1 MGRLSLCAPVGVA
14 PGLLGLLGLL
24 GGFRFPRLRT
34 GALGGRLPTLA
45 GSRRIRSSRRG
56 LSVSRKRGACEN
68 YGGKYGC
75 DISHSVSLSA
85 AARASGSGFFRRP
98 FVIDSAAGAFVQ
110 KTARAENN
118 GLQLRALW
126 ENRAMTTEE
135 FKRLFEEKRSAVESA
150 ILKYLPPA
158 DARPHIVHEA
168 MRYSMEAGGKR
179 IRPMLLL
186 AAHDMFP
193 SAVDPLPACVAI
205 ECLHTYSLI
214 HDDLPCMDNSDLR
227 RGKPTC
233 HKKFDETMALLAGD
247 ALLTYSF
254 RLLADAY
261 KSRPEIAAGLVLDL
275 ADAGGSQK
283 MIGGQVEDVLGE
295 RDGKMTPEKLDF
307 IHHNKTAALI
317 TAAVTMGIR
326 LADSYDDEKLAAA
339 REIGKNIGLAFQ
351 VIDDILDVTS
361 DDATMGKT
369 TGLDAANEKMT
380 YVSLYG
386 VEKSREIAASLTNK
400 AVADCEKLSPDC
412 GFLKALILYMQ
423 NRIN

>member
-1 MGRLSLCAPVGVA
+1 
-14 PGLLGLLGLL
+14 
-24 GGFRFPRLRT
+24 
-34 GALGGRLPTLA
+34 
-45 GSRRIRSSRRG
+45 
-56 LSVSRKRGACEN
+56 
-68 YGGKYGC
+68 
-75 DISHSVSLSA
+75 
-85 AARASGSGFFRRP
+85 
-98 FVIDSAAGAFVQ
+98 
-110 KTARAENN
+110 
-118 GLQLRALW
+118 
-126 ENRAMTTEE
+126 MTTEE
-135 FKRLFEEKRSAVESA
+135 FKKEFEARRLKVEAA
-150 ILKYLPPA
+150 IDKYLPA
-158 DARPHIVHEA
+158 EDTRPSIVHKA

-193 SAVDPLPACVAI
+193 SEIDPLPACVAI

-233 HKKFDETMALLAGD
+233 HKQFDETMALLAGD

-254 RLLADAY
+254 WLLADAY
-261 KSRPEIAAGLVLDL
+261 KAYPKVAAGLVLDL
-275 ADAGGSQK
+275 SDAGGSTK

-317 TAAVTMGIR
+317 TAAVIMGVR
-326 LADSYDDEKLAAA
+326 LADDYSEEKLEVA

-351 VIDDILDVTS
+351 VIDDILDVVS

-369 TGLDAANEKMT
+369 THLDAANDKMT

-386 VEKSREIAASLTNK
+386 IDRSREIAAELTAK
-400 AVADCEKLSPDC
+400 AVALCEKLSPKCD
-412 GFLKALILYMQ
+412 FLKALIGYMQ

>member
-1 MGRLSLCAPVGVA
+1 
-14 PGLLGLLGLL
+14 
-24 GGFRFPRLRT
+24 
-34 GALGGRLPTLA
+34 
-45 GSRRIRSSRRG
+45 
-56 LSVSRKRGACEN
+56 
-68 YGGKYGC
+68 
-75 DISHSVSLSA
+75 
-85 AARASGSGFFRRP
+85 
-98 FVIDSAAGAFVQ
+98 
-110 KTARAENN
+110 
-118 GLQLRALW
+118 
-126 ENRAMTTEE
+126 MTTEE
-135 FKRLFEEKRSAVESA
+135 FKKEFDARRLKVEAA
-150 ILKYLPPA
+150 IDKYLPA
-158 DARPHIVHEA
+158 EDTRPSIVHKA

-193 SAVDPLPACVAI
+193 SEIDPLPACVAI

-233 HKKFDETMALLAGD
+233 HKQFDETMALLAGD

-261 KSRPEIAAGLVLDL
+261 KAYPKVAAGLVLDL
-275 ADAGGSQK
+275 SDAGGSTK

-317 TAAVTMGIR
+317 TAAVTMGVR
-326 LADSYDDEKLAAA
+326 LADDYSEEKLEVA

-351 VIDDILDVTS
+351 VIDDILDVVS

-369 TGLDAANEKMT
+369 THLDAANDKMT

-386 VEKSREIAASLTNK
+386 IDRSREIAAELTAK
-400 AVADCEKLSPDC
+400 AVALCEKLSPKCD
-412 GFLKALILYMQ
+412 FLKALIGYMQ

>member
-1 MGRLSLCAPVGVA
+1 
-14 PGLLGLLGLL
+14 
-24 GGFRFPRLRT
+24 
-34 GALGGRLPTLA
+34 
-45 GSRRIRSSRRG
+45 
-56 LSVSRKRGACEN
+56 
-68 YGGKYGC
+68 
-75 DISHSVSLSA
+75 
-85 AARASGSGFFRRP
+85 
-98 FVIDSAAGAFVQ
+98 
-110 KTARAENN
+110 
-118 GLQLRALW
+118 
-126 ENRAMTTEE
+126 MTTEE
-135 FKRLFEEKRSAVESA
+135 FKKEFEARRLKVEAA
-150 ILKYLPPA
+150 IDKYLPA
-158 DARPHIVHEA
+158 EDTRPSIVHKA

-179 IRPMLLL
+179 IRPMLLR

-193 SAVDPLPACVAI
+193 SEIDPLPACVAI

-233 HKKFDETMALLAGD
+233 HKQFDETMALLAGD

-261 KSRPEIAAGLVLDL
+261 KAYPKVAAGLVLDL
-275 ADAGGSQK
+275 ADAGGSTK

-307 IHHNKTAALI
+307 IHHTNTAALI
-317 TAAVTMGIR
+317 TAAVTMGVR
-326 LADSYDDEKLAAA
+326 LADDYSEEKLEVA

-351 VIDDILDVTS
+351 VIDDILDVVS

-369 TGLDAANEKMT
+369 THLDAANDKMT

-386 VEKSREIAASLTNK
+386 IDRSREIAAELTAK
-400 AVADCEKLSPDC
+400 AVALCEKLSPKCD
-412 GFLKALILYMQ
+412 FLKALIGYMQ

>member
-1 MGRLSLCAPVGVA
+1 
-14 PGLLGLLGLL
+14 
-24 GGFRFPRLRT
+24 
-34 GALGGRLPTLA
+34 
-45 GSRRIRSSRRG
+45 
-56 LSVSRKRGACEN
+56 
-68 YGGKYGC
+68 
-75 DISHSVSLSA
+75 
-85 AARASGSGFFRRP
+85 
-98 FVIDSAAGAFVQ
+98 
-110 KTARAENN
+110 
-118 GLQLRALW
+118 
-126 ENRAMTTEE
+126 MTTEE
-135 FKRLFEEKRSAVESA
+135 FKKKFEARRLKVEAA
-150 ILKYLPPA
+150 IDKYLPA
-158 DARPHIVHEA
+158 EDTRPSIVHKA

-193 SAVDPLPACVAI
+193 SEIDPLPACVAI

-233 HKKFDETMALLAGD
+233 HKQFDETMALLAGD

-261 KSRPEIAAGLVLDL
+261 KAYPKVAAGLVLDL
-275 ADAGGSQK
+275 SDAGGSTK

-317 TAAVTMGIR
+317 TAAVTMGVR
-326 LADSYDDEKLAAA
+326 LADDYSEEKLEVA

-351 VIDDILDVTS
+351 VIDDILDVVS

-369 TGLDAANEKMT
+369 THLDAANDKMT

-386 VEKSREIAASLTNK
+386 IDRSREIAAELTAK
-400 AVADCEKLSPDC
+400 AVALCEKLSPKCD
-412 GFLKALILYMQ
+412 FLKALIGYMQ

>member
-1 MGRLSLCAPVGVA
+1 
-14 PGLLGLLGLL
+14 
-24 GGFRFPRLRT
+24 
-34 GALGGRLPTLA
+34 
-45 GSRRIRSSRRG
+45 
-56 LSVSRKRGACEN
+56 
-68 YGGKYGC
+68 
-75 DISHSVSLSA
+75 
-85 AARASGSGFFRRP
+85 
-98 FVIDSAAGAFVQ
+98 
-110 KTARAENN
+110 
-118 GLQLRALW
+118 
-126 ENRAMTTEE
+126 MTTEE
-135 FKRLFEEKRSAVESA
+135 FKKEFEARRLKVEAA
-150 ILKYLPPA
+150 IDKYLPA
-158 DARPHIVHEA
+158 EDTRPSIVHKA

-193 SAVDPLPACVAI
+193 SEIDPLPACVAI

-233 HKKFDETMALLAGD
+233 HKQFDETMALLAGD

-261 KSRPEIAAGLVLDL
+261 KAYPKVAAGLVLDL
-275 ADAGGSQK
+275 SDAGGSTK

-295 RDGKMTPEKLDF
+295 RAGKMTPEKLDF

-317 TAAVTMGIR
+317 TAAVTMGVR
-326 LADSYDDEKLAAA
+326 LADDYSEEKLEVA

-351 VIDDILDVTS
+351 VIDDILDVVS

-369 TGLDAANEKMT
+369 THLDAANDKMT

-386 VEKSREIAASLTNK
+386 IDRSREIAAELTAK
-400 AVADCEKLSPDC
+400 AVALCEKLSPKCD
-412 GFLKALILYMQ
+412 FLKALIGYMQ

>member
-1 MGRLSLCAPVGVA
+1 
-14 PGLLGLLGLL
+14 
-24 GGFRFPRLRT
+24 
-34 GALGGRLPTLA
+34 
-45 GSRRIRSSRRG
+45 
-56 LSVSRKRGACEN
+56 
-68 YGGKYGC
+68 
-75 DISHSVSLSA
+75 
-85 AARASGSGFFRRP
+85 
-98 FVIDSAAGAFVQ
+98 
-110 KTARAENN
+110 
-118 GLQLRALW
+118 
-126 ENRAMTTEE
+126 MTNEQFKQE
-135 FKRLFEEKRSAVESA
+135 FEKRRLKVETA
-150 ILKYLPPA
+150 IDKYLPPV
-158 DARPHIVHEA
+158 DTRPSIIHQA

-193 SAVDPLPACVAI
+193 SEIDPLPACVAI

-233 HKKFDETMALLAGD
+233 HKQFDETMALLAGD
-247 ALLTYSF
+247 ALLTYSMW
-254 RLLADAY
+254 LLADAY
-261 KSRPEIAAGLVLDL
+261 KAHPSVAAGLVLDL
-275 ADAGGSQK
+275 ADAGGSEK

-295 RDGKMTPEKLDF
+295 REGKMTPDKLNF

-326 LADSYDDEKLAAA
+326 LADDYSEEKFAVAK
-339 REIGKNIGLAFQ
+339 EIGKNIGLAFQ

-386 VEKSREIAASLTNK
+386 IERSREIAAELTNK
-400 AVADCEKLSPDC
+400 AIADCKKLSDNC
-412 GFLKALILYMQ
+412 EFLESLILYMQ

>member
-1 MGRLSLCAPVGVA
+1 
-14 PGLLGLLGLL
+14 
-24 GGFRFPRLRT
+24 
-34 GALGGRLPTLA
+34 
-45 GSRRIRSSRRG
+45 
-56 LSVSRKRGACEN
+56 
-68 YGGKYGC
+68 
-75 DISHSVSLSA
+75 
-85 AARASGSGFFRRP
+85 
-98 FVIDSAAGAFVQ
+98 
-110 KTARAENN
+110 
-118 GLQLRALW
+118 
-126 ENRAMTTEE
+126 MTTEE
-135 FKRLFEEKRSAVESA
+135 FKKEFEARRLKVEAA
-150 ILKYLPPA
+150 IDKYLPA
-158 DARPHIVHEA
+158 EDTRPSIVHKA

-193 SAVDPLPACVAI
+193 SEIDPLPACGAI
-205 ECLHTYSLI
+205 ECMHTYSLS

-233 HKKFDETMALLAGD
+233 HKQFDETMALLAGD

-261 KSRPEIAAGLVLDL
+261 KAYPKVAAGLVLDL
-275 ADAGGSQK
+275 ADAGGSTK

-295 RDGKMTPEKLDF
+295 RNGKMTPEKLDF

-317 TAAVTMGIR
+317 TAAVTMGVR
-326 LADSYDDEKLAAA
+326 LADDYSEEKLEVA

-351 VIDDILDVTS
+351 VIDDILDVVS

-369 TGLDAANEKMT
+369 THLDAANDKMT

-386 VEKSREIAASLTNK
+386 IDRSREIAAELTAK
-400 AVADCEKLSPDC
+400 AVALCEKLSPKCD
-412 GFLKALILYMQ
+412 FLKALIGYMQ

>member
-1 MGRLSLCAPVGVA
+1 
-14 PGLLGLLGLL
+14 
-24 GGFRFPRLRT
+24 
-34 GALGGRLPTLA
+34 
-45 GSRRIRSSRRG
+45 
-56 LSVSRKRGACEN
+56 
-68 YGGKYGC
+68 
-75 DISHSVSLSA
+75 
-85 AARASGSGFFRRP
+85 
-98 FVIDSAAGAFVQ
+98 
-110 KTARAENN
+110 
-118 GLQLRALW
+118 
-126 ENRAMTTEE
+126 MTTEE
-135 FKRLFEEKRSAVESA
+135 FKKEFEARRLKVEAA
-150 ILKYLPPA
+150 IDKYLPA
-158 DARPHIVHEA
+158 EDTRPSIVHKA

-193 SAVDPLPACVAI
+193 SEIDPLPACVAI

-233 HKKFDETMALLAGD
+233 HKQFDETMALLAGD

-261 KSRPEIAAGLVLDL
+261 KAYPKVAAGLVLDL
-275 ADAGGSQK
+275 SDAGGGTK

-317 TAAVTMGIR
+317 TAAVTMGVR
-326 LADSYDDEKLAAA
+326 LADDYSEEKLEVA

-351 VIDDILDVTS
+351 VIDDILDVVS

-369 TGLDAANEKMT
+369 THLDAANDKMT

-386 VEKSREIAASLTNK
+386 IDRSREIAAELTAK
-400 AVADCEKLSPDC
+400 AVALCEKLSPKCD
-412 GFLKALILYMQ
+412 FLKALIGYMQ

>member
-1 MGRLSLCAPVGVA
+1 
-14 PGLLGLLGLL
+14 
-24 GGFRFPRLRT
+24 
-34 GALGGRLPTLA
+34 
-45 GSRRIRSSRRG
+45 
-56 LSVSRKRGACEN
+56 
-68 YGGKYGC
+68 
-75 DISHSVSLSA
+75 
-85 AARASGSGFFRRP
+85 
-98 FVIDSAAGAFVQ
+98 
-110 KTARAENN
+110 
-118 GLQLRALW
+118 
-126 ENRAMTTEE
+126 MTTQE
-135 FKRLFEEKRSAVESA
+135 FKNHFEEKRKSVEAA

-158 DARPHIVHEA
+158 DTRPAIVHEA

-179 IRPMLLL
+179 IRPMLIL

-193 SAVDPLPACVAI
+193 SEVDPLPACVAI

-233 HKKFDETMALLAGD
+233 HKQFDETMALLAGD
-247 ALLTYSF
+247 ALLTYAF
-254 RLLADAY
+254 WLLADAY
-261 KSRPEIAAGLVLDL
+261 KARPEIAAGLVLDL
-275 ADAGGSQK
+275 AEAGGSTK

-295 RDGKMTPEKLDF
+295 RDGKMTPDKLNF

-326 LADSYDDEKLAAA
+326 LADNYTEEKLVAA

-386 VEKSREIAASLTNK
+386 IEKSREIAAELTNK
-400 AVADCEKLSPDC
+400 AIADCQKLSSNCD
-412 GFLKALILYMQ
+412 FLKSLISYMQ